1 MNIFQTPQELLIISG
16 WGDYPRLLA
25 DGARAAGVKRIS
37 VLGFKG
43 STCRSTCR
51 AADDV
56 QMIPF
61 GDLGLFKDAVAKSGC
76 RHAVLAGQINPLCL
90 FRSRMDAE
98 MMQELA
104 KIKIRNAHT
113 LFHRL
118 VEELRKLGVEV
129 LPASLFMS
137 GHIPA
142 SGILTTR
149 APDEREA
156 ADIAFGNRIA
166 LRVCDLDIGQC
177 VVVKDGVVLA
187 VEGFEG
193 TNATIKRGGAIA
205 RQGAVVVK
213 VAKQD
218 HDMRFD
224 IPVIGAK
231 TITVMRKAKIS
242 ALGVQAGRTLILDM
256 PEVIRLANRVGIAI
270 QAVDSG
276 LSLAPTI

>member
-1 MNIFQTPQELLIISG
+1 MNTFPTPQELLIISG
-16 WGDYPRLLA
+16 WGVYPRLLA
-25 DGARAAGVKRIS
+25 DGARTAGVKRIS

-61 GDLGLFKDAVAKSGC
+61 GDLGRFKDAVAKSGC

-118 VEELRKLGVEV
+118 IEELRKFDVEV
-129 LPASLFMS
+129 LPASLFMAS
-137 GHIPA
+137 HIPA
-142 SGILTTR
+142 PGVLTTR
-149 APDEREA
+149 TPDEREA

-205 RQGAVVVK
+205 RKGAVVVK

-231 TITVMRKAKIS
+231 TIAVMSNAKIS
-242 ALGVQAGRTLILDM
+242 ALSVQAGRTLILDM

-270 QAVDSG
+270 QAVET
-276 LSLAPTI
+276 SLPPAPVL

>member
-1 MNIFQTPQELLIISG
+1 MNTFPTPQELLIISG
-16 WGDYPRLLA
+16 WGVYPRLLA

-37 VLGFKG
+37 VLGFSG

-56 QMIPF
+56 RMIPF
-61 GDLGLFKDAVAKSGC
+61 GKIGLFKDAVTKSGC
-76 RHAVLAGQINPLCL
+76 RQAVLAGQINPLCL
-90 FRSRMDAE
+90 FRSRLDGALMR
-98 MMQELA
+98 ELA
-104 KIKIRNAHT
+104 TIKIRNAHT
-113 LFHRL
+113 LFRRL
-118 VEELRKLGVEV
+118 IEELQELGVEV
-129 LPASLFMS
+129 LPASLFMA

-142 SGILTTR
+142 PGVLTTR
-149 APDEREA
+149 PPDGREA

-193 TNATIKRGGAIA
+193 TNATIRRGGAIA

-231 TITVMRKAKIS
+231 TIAVMRNAKIS
-242 ALGVQAGRTLILDM
+242 SLSVQAGRTIILDM
-256 PEVIRLANRVGIAI
+256 PEVIRLANRLNIAI

-276 LSLAPTI
+276 LDLAPTV